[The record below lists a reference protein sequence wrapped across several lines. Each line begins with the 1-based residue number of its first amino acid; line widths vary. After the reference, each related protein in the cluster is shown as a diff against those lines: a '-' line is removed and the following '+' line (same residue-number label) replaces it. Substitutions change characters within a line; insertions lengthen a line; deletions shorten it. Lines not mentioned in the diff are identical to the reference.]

1 MIKAEKGCDIMMVL
15 ASNSPRRKELLR
27 LICPSFEIEPADV
40 DERVE
45 ENLPLDR
52 IPAYLARK
60 KAAHNVCTFAAE
72 NETETIQQTELW
84 NMIN

>member
-60 KAAHNVCTFAAE
+60 KAAQIKKNHITAA
-72 NETETIQQTELW
+72 NGDVFFLIP
-84 NMIN
+84 